1 MAARTPQ
8 QIAALVESE
17 KSRTQELRD
26 RFDEDYGLYR
36 LNPFKGLDREDGLD
50 PEDGYSHYTSNE
62 PQTFADKIITFSVE
76 SKLMLRIRHTN
87 AQEEQRTTDAKKE
100 RFMFGILRAADERL
114 VRLFLPRLRDQ
125 LAFYASLRG
134 FIFGR
139 AMLVKRADETTY
151 VDVTPWDPLNTYWSM
166 NGDGVDWACYK
177 IKKTLKE
184 IKSQYPK
191 ADLVGLEEKARQNED
206 GSTEE
211 DGWDTYDFYDREINT
226 VVMEDRVLKPET
238 PHGSPRIPI
247 FYNVVGSAP
256 LIQSSETDDTI
267 KDWGESVFKAGR
279 NIYKNYQQMMSI
291 MLELAGRSRN
301 PTVLVRS
308 PGGDKTLEEDVRV
321 AGSDVSV
328 AEGENI
334 ETLELLKSAPDL
346 APFLAMISGEMQRG
360 ALPHTAFGELPFQ
373 LSGFAIQ
380 TLRQGIETVL
390 TPRLRAVEDGIL
402 QICRLI
408 SDQYAT
414 GSFDD
419 MELSGYDRQRQYF
432 RETIDPQVIQ
442 QGGDIEVNLL
452 SILPQDDVQKTSM
465 AQIMREGPV
474 PLAPDRWIREEI
486 MGIQDVDSLDSQIK
500 EQLGER
506 MLPEAAL
513 WDIMRAMEET
523 GREELAGFYYAQLV
537 EILIQKMMA
546 RQQVGMAPG
555 VGVPQGLLNGATGGG
570 QQMGAG
576 MAPSVQPSQSF
587 GNGAN
592 PADLSNPGPQQAPG
606 TPRPGAQTEATRLSN
621 IGLAGPGG

>member
-1 MAARTPQ
+1 
-8 QIAALVESE
+8 
-17 KSRTQELRD
+17 
-26 RFDEDYGLYR
+26 
-36 LNPFKGLDREDGLD
+36 
-50 PEDGYSHYTSNE
+50 
-62 PQTFADKIITFSVE
+62 
-76 SKLMLRIRHTN
+76 
-87 AQEEQRTTDAKKE
+87 
-100 RFMFGILRAADERL
+100 
-114 VRLFLPRLRDQ
+114 
-125 LAFYASLRG
+125 
-134 FIFGR
+134 
-139 AMLVKRADETTY
+139 
-151 VDVTPWDPLNTYWSM
+151 
-166 NGDGVDWACYK
+166 
-177 IKKTLKE
+177 
-184 IKSQYPK
+184 
-191 ADLVGLEEKARQNED
+191 
-206 GSTEE
+206 
-211 DGWDTYDFYDREINT
+211 
-226 VVMEDRVLKPET
+226 
-238 PHGSPRIPI
+238 
-247 FYNVVGSAP
+247 
-256 LIQSSETDDTI
+256 
-267 KDWGESVFKAGR
+267 
-279 NIYKNYQQMMSI
+279 
-291 MLELAGRSRN
+291 
-301 PTVLVRS
+301 
-308 PGGDKTLEEDVRV
+308 
-321 AGSDVSV
+321 
-328 AEGENI
+328 
-334 ETLELLKSAPDL
+334 
-346 APFLAMISGEMQRG
+346 
-360 ALPHTAFGELPFQ
+360 
-373 LSGFAIQ
+373 
-380 TLRQGIETVL
+380 
-390 TPRLRAVEDGIL
+390 
-402 QICRLI
+402 
-408 SDQYAT
+408 
-414 GSFDD
+414 